1 MVKAFQ
7 GQTNPK
13 AVIPHWFDQ
22 TKEGMGH
29 SPLNLRVEL

>member
-22 TKEGMGH
+22 TKEGRWGRA
-29 SPLNLRVEL
+29 L